1 MNHPR
6 QRILKEKPK
15 LPVRCISALEMKMKI
30 EWKKIL
36 EECAEEVQAKVMPL
50 FRKREGESLGIGAG
64 GDEIKRIDM
73 AAEKAITEVLNK
85 HGISYILIS
94 EESGIK
100 KFGNN
105 SEQFYITVDPLDG
118 STNANRGIPFM
129 ATSIAVSRKPE
140 LTSIQLGMVN
150 DLYHK
155 TIYFAEK
162 GKGAFRNNTAI
173 VPSSLTV
180 LRDTVIGVDLHTYQA
195 AETALKLTSLA
206 KEVKHLRHL
215 GANALELCY
224 VADGTADAFVDIRGK
239 LRVTDMA
246 AAYLVLK
253 EAGAI
258 ITTLE
263 GKTLNSRLSPQQ
275 RVSFVAS
282 GNLMLH
288 KKILNL
294 LK

>member
-118 STNANRGIPFM
+118 STNANRGIPF
-129 ATSIAVSRKPE
+129 I
-140 LTSIQLGMVN
+140 
-150 DLYHK
+150 
-155 TIYFAEK
+155 
-162 GKGAFRNNTAI
+162 
-173 VPSSLTV
+173 
-180 LRDTVIGVDLHTYQA
+180 YQA

-246 AAYLVLK
+246 AAYLILK

-282 GNLMLH
+282 GNLTLH